1 MIMHDIVWNGKS
13 RQGSKFGHRA
23 VNVRLRMRV
32 EKPLRWTDKNTV
44 WFVGVSFQH
53 IMRVGLA
60 LAAVLLSVLPRWPLN
75 LQPLWVAEGQPT
87 PCPERTGLTVQYT
100 LIIAN
105 SPDCEPSLIDN
116 FPVRVQYRT
125 IVTGGDG
132 GQNNNSVSEWMDST
146 NMPGTC
152 ASYM

>member
-1 MIMHDIVWNGKS
+1 MIMPEFYMYELERVVKVP
-13 RQGSKFGHRA
+13 HRA

-32 EKPLRWTDKNTV
+32 EKSYRKKNTV

-53 IMRVGLA
+53 IMRVGLD
-60 LAAVLLSVLPRWPLN
+60 LAILLSALLRWPLN
-75 LQPLWVAEGQPT
+75 LQPLCVAEGQQT
-87 PCPERTGLTVQYT
+87 PRPERTGFTVQYT

-105 SPDCEPSLIDN
+105 SPDCEPSPVDN

-146 NMPGTC
+146 NMPG
-152 ASYM
+152 MH